1 MNIFAPPKPRTKS
14 GPDAAP
20 ADYPRVPTF
29 EEVRVTTREQDRE
42 VTTGPAAGF
51 DWGFALKPMTMAEIA
66 ALPAAEWET
75 APTTALPTDP
85 AALMA
90 HAWRLAWA
98 PIETLLADPEPDTD
112 WADALHCVEVEV
124 TRWFSNVTY
133 TATCGL
139 QKALF
144 AEGYAW
150 RDQEIAAG
158 ALKNALTKSI
168 AAGVS
173 A

>member
-1 MNIFAPPKPRTKS
+1 VSLLEKFRTDERPAP
-14 GPDAAP
+14 
-20 ADYPRVPTF
+20 PRVPSF
-29 EEVRVTTREQDRE
+29 EEVRLTTREQDRGDRD
-42 VTTGPAAGF
+42 VTSGPAAGF

-75 APTTALPTDP
+75 EAASVLPTDP

-90 HAWRLAWA
+90 HAWRMAWA
-98 PIETLLADPEPDTD
+98 PIEALLADPEPDTD
-112 WADALHCVEVEV
+112 WADALHGVEVEV

-133 TATCGL
+133 TATCAL
-139 QKALF
+139 QRALF

-158 ALKNALTKSI
+158 ALKSALAKAV

-173 A
+173 I